1 MSEMNQD
8 NLGSFKSVEE
18 IKQTIKNALI
28 KNEILGYFNNDLLY
42 MQLFGKNNSLDKIFT
57 TIGILVILYGTQKK
71 EIEFVEGIIILTVGI
86 GSFIISAILKKYLKF
101 YLVYDTN
108 REVFYSITSLKNKIF
123 NKSKELSRKDIVEL
137 GVDCTFKDDNGS
149 RAEYA
154 AVSFKGDPKDNPG
167 IRTSFVAL
175 LRNGSTINI
184 SDPVGLKD
192 GRECAIARCHFF
204 ADCFGLNSVICEKD
218 EFLKV
223 IKDGVRKYK
232 FSKSSLVP
240 ELEKVKKMSKNLI
253 IFVLVFGGIITLI
266 IVSLILFLVSLV

>member
-108 REVFYSITSLKNKIF
+108 REVFYSITSLMRSMKSICKIE
-123 NKSKELSRKDIVEL
+123 SPS
-137 GVDCTFKDDNGS
+137 
-149 RAEYA
+149 
-154 AVSFKGDPKDNPG
+154 
-167 IRTSFVAL
+167 TSQ
-175 LRNGSTINI
+175 
-184 SDPVGLKD
+184 K
-192 GRECAIARCHFF
+192 
-204 ADCFGLNSVICEKD
+204 
-218 EFLKV
+218 
-223 IKDGVRKYK
+223 
-232 FSKSSLVP
+232 
-240 ELEKVKKMSKNLI
+240 
-253 IFVLVFGGIITLI
+253 
-266 IVSLILFLVSLV
+266 